1 MLPLL
6 TGFLCHREALLK
18 LELKDCH
25 LALELEITL
34 ALHHLRV
41 GLAVL
46 RLDVGLGLYGLDL
59 GAALIGLRVQLRLMP
74 GGIDGDIQEPLAF
87 LFRMANNLW
96 LNRRRALSRREARE
110 DAWQGL
116 NPQMTGEAD
125 ASPDAEARLGARQ
138 TLRAV
143 LKDIDALPPRT
154 RDIFRL
160 HKLEGLSQT
169 EVARRLDISLSS
181 VEKHLSSALKHLL
194 ALNRSRRLN

>member
-1 MLPLL
+1 MTDPARLTETYFAKRDVLL
-6 TGFLCHREALLK
+6 RYLTRLCGDEASA
-18 LELKDCH
+18 ED
-25 LALELEITL
+25 
-34 ALHHLRV
+34 
-41 GLAVL
+41 VL
-46 RLDVGLGLYGLDL
+46 QDLY
-59 GAALIGLRVQLRLMP
+59 LRLMR